1 MSNLSY
7 GSITITDLTDLGE
20 LSGQIMGN
28 MPTTVIYDEDQQNF
42 NPDWSNTSTN
52 LQLTPLILY
61 GGNTLSGTSTG
72 LTINWKKKIG
82 TNEAVTITPSSTVL
96 INSSTKVLTIKENPF
111 IAVNN
116 VMPSFIT
123 YILEVDYADPS
134 LGLTAQNALH
144 AESRIT
150 FSLLKQVS
158 STKNCKITGESIF
171 TFDQYRSIK
180 GNQTI
185 TLTGEVK
192 GTGLTI
198 KGWYYK
204 SGQNWLLHPNYNSN
218 NPDSLTI
225 SYNDSN
231 IFENDKAVIKLQ
243 TVKGNQDDIYDL
255 HNILRLYD
263 GAPGNKNILGALTND
278 DQTIPADSTGAPLDG
293 GLDEAYTQ
301 FQVL

>member
-42 NPDWSNTSTN
+42 NPDWSNARTN
-52 LQLTPLILY
+52 LQLTTLILY
-61 GGNTLSGTSTG
+61 GGDTLSGTSTG
-72 LTINWKKKIG
+72 LKINLKKKIG

-171 TFDQYRSIK
+171 SFDQYRSIK

-204 SGQNWLLHPNYNSN
+204 NG
-218 NPDSLTI
+218 
-225 SYNDSN
+225 
-231 IFENDKAVIKLQ
+231 
-243 TVKGNQDDIYDL
+243 
-255 HNILRLYD
+255 
-263 GAPGNKNILGALTND
+263 
-278 DQTIPADSTGAPLDG
+278 
-293 GLDEAYTQ
+293 
-301 FQVL
+301 